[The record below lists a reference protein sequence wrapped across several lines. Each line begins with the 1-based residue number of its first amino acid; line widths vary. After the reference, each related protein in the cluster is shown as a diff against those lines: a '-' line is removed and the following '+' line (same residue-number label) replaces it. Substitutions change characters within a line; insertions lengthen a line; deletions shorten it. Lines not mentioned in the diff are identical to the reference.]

1 MTVAQRFAREGVSI
15 TLLDLELELPMLEL
29 SATKQIAMRN
39 CVNRATNECAFD
51 VAYIYNTNYGY
62 VYNELILIFFFFYNF
77 PPTAPS
83 GIRLNGRGMLQFVA
97 FCPQK
102 ATSSC
107 AQVVLIKTLT
117 LPRG

>member
-62 VYNELILIFFFFYNF
+62 VYNEF
-77 PPTAPS
+77 PTHSPLGDTLEWAWHAAICCFLPPKS
-83 GIRLNGRGMLQFVA
+83 DLKL
-97 FCPQK
+97 CP
-102 ATSSC
+102 SC
-107 AQVVLIKTLT
+107 AN
-117 LPRG
+117 